1 MARKKRR
8 RIASR
13 GSVNTIILKT
23 LINGDKYG
31 YDIIKQIEE
40 ESDGKIKLKQPSLY
54 SSLSRFEEKGIVS
67 SYWGDSDI
75 GGRRHYYHL
84 TELGQKY
91 YQRVVLKIDVDDN
104 FSNNNDIIEDNVI
117 SDESSE
123 EDVLFDEDND
133 IDDENDKFDED
144 NEEEFSDTNKENN
157 NAHDE
162 NDDAPIIL
170 SEIDDK
176 EIPSLVDFENKNE
189 STNEVIIPDHNFH
202 TPTPIEKK
210 IDEMSNENIQIEEIF
225 NNESPQS
232 ENLDNDNKITYYHSQ
247 INTNI
252 ENIQDSK
259 PETYNNN
266 NITSINSNEISKNY
280 ETATNSYVETY
291 KHIDEI
297 KPWEKLSNHVKEN
310 NKSIANSPNQKFH
323 YIKPKKSQIVILDKD
338 GIYKLRDSDYKPEE
352 NNHKNSNKI
361 IDNVKKR
368 TNGFDIFSYNKN
380 NELETIIS
388 QKKEPI
394 VTELSEEERKKR
406 NQDFLEKFNKLTQSL
421 IEEKNANKPIQ
432 EEKVI
437 EQPKKE
443 EVVDYRNKLDK
454 IIQNTLNSNTTNSI
468 NQNDFEDDSDNYNED
483 DNNLFNYTDDSDE
496 YLTEEDDKFIDF
508 EDDEPELERN
518 TDTYAENIINTPTQ
532 PQEQVQINTYR
543 YSSNYTTK
551 DRSYVLINK
560 VKMIF
565 GFILLALML
574 LETTLSLIVFK
585 NSSLIMKNDKK
596 LFVFAYIISVVL
608 GLIFILPYMFNTH
621 ERKLNNFKYK
631 ISVPLGVLT
640 FIILTILIY
649 CINALM
655 GFDLNNLN
663 YFAVKM
669 FLPMILSFNF
679 VISPIIYGLIIN
691 NKNFYD

>member
-1 MARKKRR
+1 M
-8 RIASR
+8 
-13 GSVNTIILKT
+13 
-23 LINGDKYG
+23 
-31 YDIIKQIEE
+31 
-40 ESDGKIKLKQPSLY
+40 
-54 SSLSRFEEKGIVS
+54 
-67 SYWGDSDI
+67 
-75 GGRRHYYHL
+75 
-84 TELGQKY
+84 
-91 YQRVVLKIDVDDN
+91 
-104 FSNNNDIIEDNVI
+104 
-117 SDESSE
+117 
-123 EDVLFDEDND
+123 
-133 IDDENDKFDED
+133 
-144 NEEEFSDTNKENN
+144 
-157 NAHDE
+157 
-162 NDDAPIIL
+162 
-170 SEIDDK
+170 
-176 EIPSLVDFENKNE
+176 
-189 STNEVIIPDHNFH
+189 
-202 TPTPIEKK
+202 
-210 IDEMSNENIQIEEIF
+210 
-225 NNESPQS
+225 
-232 ENLDNDNKITYYHSQ
+232 
-247 INTNI
+247 
-252 ENIQDSK
+252 
-259 PETYNNN
+259 
-266 NITSINSNEISKNY
+266 
-280 ETATNSYVETY
+280 
-291 KHIDEI
+291 
-297 KPWEKLSNHVKEN
+297 
-310 NKSIANSPNQKFH
+310 
-323 YIKPKKSQIVILDKD
+323 
-338 GIYKLRDSDYKPEE
+338 
-352 NNHKNSNKI
+352 
-361 IDNVKKR
+361 
-368 TNGFDIFSYNKN
+368 
-380 NELETIIS
+380 
-388 QKKEPI
+388 
-394 VTELSEEERKKR
+394 SEEERKKR

-508 EDDEPELERN
+508 EDDEPEFERN

-649 CINALM
+649 CKPLLVHLAL
-655 GFDLNNLN
+655 
-663 YFAVKM
+663 
-669 FLPMILSFNF
+669 
-679 VISPIIYGLIIN
+679 
-691 NKNFYD
+691 